1 MYSEAK
7 CLFSLQGIRHIIGI
21 YRFWVWEVL
30 ANNKNVIFDFFFVS
44 CYSLGQSADRILVHE
59 GGHHHGCLSR
69 VPFFVSRNIQR
80 GVRIRIMIKING
92 QEFDYQEKGLLEFL
106 KEQGHRPEMVAVELN
121 EEMVPREKFPE
132 TVFKAGDVVEIVMFM
147 GGGAR

>member
-1 MYSEAK
+1 
-7 CLFSLQGIRHIIGI
+7 
-21 YRFWVWEVL
+21 
-30 ANNKNVIFDFFFVS
+30 
-44 CYSLGQSADRILVHE
+44 
-59 GGHHHGCLSR
+59 
-69 VPFFVSRNIQR
+69 
-80 GVRIRIMIKING
+80 MIKING

-106 KEQGHRPEMVAVELN
+106 EEQGHRPEMVAVELN